1 MSKQNCELT
10 LTHRGACLKVF
21 KKTEHDQDW
30 ENISEVIMEAILEYN
45 IDIIFNKRLYFTEEG
60 QVAIQNFNRKLSNYL
75 DEYSELKDE
84 LEVNPIDL
92 SRVLKLIKRVQC
104 SCGKV
109 IEVS

>member
-21 KKTEHDQDW
+21 KKIEHDQDW

-60 QVAIQNFNRKLSNYL
+60 QVAIQNFNRKLSKYL
-75 DEYSELKDE
+75 GEYSELKDE

-92 SRVLKLIKRVQC
+92 SHVLKLVKRVQC
-104 SCGKV
+104 SCGRV
-109 IEVS
+109 LEIS

>member
-10 LTHRGACLKVF
+10 LTHRGACLKMF
-21 KKTEHDQDW
+21 KKIEHDQDQA
-30 ENISEVIMEAILEYN
+30 NVSEFIMESILEYN

-60 QVAIQNFNRKLSNYL
+60 EVAIQNFNKKLSNYL
-75 DEYSELKDE
+75 DEYIELKDE

-92 SRVLKLIKRVQC
+92 SCVLKLVKRVQC

-109 IEVS
+109 LEVN

>member
-1 MSKQNCELT
+1 MSKQSCELT

-21 KKTEHDQDW
+21 KKIEHDQDW

-75 DEYSELKDE
+75 DEYTELKDE
-84 LEVNPIDL
+84 LEVNPIDITN
-92 SRVLKLIKRVQC
+92 VLKLVKRVQC

-109 IEVS
+109 LEIG